1 MKNKLILGLL
11 FVLPIA
17 TYLIFASAKHN
28 SLFLPILFEYQQDLP
43 QDWQTSSG
51 ESVQLENKITILG
64 FTGFDIA
71 KNKGNL
77 FNLNQKIYNKYA
89 GFTDFQVVMVAPKGT
104 ETDIAAIF
112 EKFKTVSEDLSGW
125 KVVFADPEE
134 IKTYFETLQL
144 IGNLGE
150 DYGTP
155 SVVIIDK
162 NINLRGRK
170 GKNKLGE
177 DEYKDSYNTIS
188 AAELHNDMTDDVKIL
203 LREYRL
209 ALKKNEARKDDFR
222 DKIKENIEKNK

>member
-28 SLFLPILFEYQQDLP
+28 SLFLPTLFEYKQDLP
-43 QDWQTSSG
+43 QNWQTASG
-51 ESVQLENKITILG
+51 ESVQLKDKITILG

-77 FNLNQKIYNKYA
+77 FNLNQKIYNKYV

-104 ETDIAAIF
+104 ESDIAAIF
-112 EKFKTVSEDLSGW
+112 DKFKTVSEDLSGW

-134 IKTYFETLQL
+134 IKMYFETLQL

-170 GKNKLGE
+170 GKNKAGE
-177 DEYKDSYNTIS
+177 EEYKDSYNTIS

>member
-28 SLFLPILFEYQQDLP
+28 SLFLPTLFEYQQDLP
-43 QDWQTSSG
+43 QNWQTASG
-51 ESVQLENKITILG
+51 KSVQLKDKITILG

-71 KNKGNL
+71 KSKGNL

-89 GFTDFQVVMVAPKGT
+89 GFNDFQVVMVAPKGT
-104 ETDIAAIF
+104 ENDIAAIF
-112 EKFKTVSEDLSGW
+112 EKFKSVSEDLSGW

-134 IKTYFETLQL
+134 IKTYFESLQL

-170 GKNKLGE
+170 GKNKLGK

-209 ALKKNEARKDDFR
+209 ALKKNEARKDAFR
-222 DKIKENIEKNK
+222 DKIKENVEKNK

>member
-43 QDWQTSSG
+43 QNWQTSSG

>member
-43 QDWQTSSG
+43 QNWKTSSG

-104 ETDIAAIF
+104 ESDIAAIF

-125 KVVFADPEE
+125 KVVFADSEE

>member
-43 QDWQTSSG
+43 QNWQTSSG

-104 ETDIAAIF
+104 ESDIAAIF

-134 IKTYFETLQL
+134 IKTYFESLQL

-209 ALKKNEARKDDFR
+209 ALKKNEARKDAFR

>member
-28 SLFLPILFEYQQDLP
+28 SLFLPILFEYQNDLP
-43 QDWQTSSG
+43 QNWQTSSG

-104 ETDIAAIF
+104 ESDITSIF
-112 EKFKTVSEDLSGW
+112 EKFRSVSEDLSGW
-125 KVVFADPEE
+125 KVIFADPAE

-170 GKNKLGE
+170 GKNKSGK

-209 ALKKNEARKDDFR
+209 ALKKNEARKDAFR

>member
-43 QDWQTSSG
+43 QNWQTSSG

-104 ETDIAAIF
+104 ESDIAAIF

-125 KVVFADPEE
+125 KVVFADTEE

>member
-43 QDWQTSSG
+43 QNWQTSSG

-144 IGNLGE
+144 IGDLGE

>member
-104 ETDIAAIF
+104 ESDIAAIF

>member
-43 QDWQTSSG
+43 QNWQTSSG

-125 KVVFADPEE
+125 KVVFADREE

>member
-43 QDWQTSSG
+43 QNWQTSSG

-104 ETDIAAIF
+104 ESDIAAIF
-112 EKFKTVSEDLSGW
+112 DKFKTVSEDLSGW
-125 KVVFADPEE
+125 KIVFADSEE
-134 IKTYFETLQL
+134 IKTYFESLQL

>member
-28 SLFLPILFEYQQDLP
+28 SLFLPTLFEYKQDLP
-43 QDWQTSSG
+43 QNWQTASG
-51 ESVQLENKITILG
+51 ESVQLKDKITILG

-77 FNLNQKIYNKYA
+77 FNLNQKIYNKYV

-104 ETDIAAIF
+104 ESDIAAIF

-144 IGNLGE
+144 IGDFGE

>member
-1 MKNKLILGLL
+1 MKNKFILGLL

-28 SLFLPILFEYQQDLP
+28 ALFLPILFEYQQDMP
-43 QDWQTSSG
+43 QDWKTVSG
-51 ESVQLENKITILG
+51 ESVQLKDKITILG
-64 FTGFDIA
+64 FTGFDIE

-77 FNLNQKIYNKYA
+77 FNLNQKIYNKYV
-89 GFTDFQVVMVAPKGT
+89 GFKDFQVVMVAPKGT
-104 ETDIAAIF
+104 ENDIAAIF
-112 EKFKTVSEDLSGW
+112 EKLKTVSEDLSGW
-125 KVVFADPEE
+125 KVVFAEPET
-134 IKTYFETLQL
+134 IADYYKTLNL
-144 IGNLGE
+144 LGNLGE
-150 DYGTP
+150 DFGTP

-177 DEYKDSYNTIS
+177 EEYKDSYNTIS

-209 ALKKNEARKDDFR
+209 ALKKNEARKDAFR

>member
-71 KNKGNL
+71 KSKGNL

-89 GFTDFQVVMVAPKGT
+89 GFNDFQVVMVAPKGT
-104 ETDIAAIF
+104 ENDIAAIF
-112 EKFKTVSEDLSGW
+112 EKFKSVSEDLSGW

-134 IKTYFETLQL
+134 IKTYFETLKL

-170 GKNKLGE
+170 GKNKLGK

-209 ALKKNEARKDDFR
+209 ALKKNEARKDAFR
-222 DKIKENIEKNK
+222 DKIKENVEKNK

>member
-28 SLFLPILFEYQQDLP
+28 SLFLPILFEYQNDLP
-43 QDWQTSSG
+43 QNWQTSSG

-104 ETDIAAIF
+104 ESDIAAIF

>member
-43 QDWQTSSG
+43 QNWQTSSG

-104 ETDIAAIF
+104 ESDIAAIF

-144 IGNLGE
+144 IGDFGE

>member
-43 QDWQTSSG
+43 QNWQTSSG

-104 ETDIAAIF
+104 ESDIAAIF

-170 GKNKLGE
+170 GENKLGE

>member
-1 MKNKLILGLL
+1 L
-11 FVLPIA
+11 A
-17 TYLIFASAKHN
+17 
-28 SLFLPILFEYQQDLP
+28 
-43 QDWQTSSG
+43 TSSG

>member
-43 QDWQTSSG
+43 QNWQTSSG

-125 KVVFADPEE
+125 KVVFADLEE

-144 IGNLGE
+144 IGDLGE

>member
-43 QDWQTSSG
+43 QNWQTSSG

-104 ETDIAAIF
+104 ESDIAAIF

>member
-43 QDWQTSSG
+43 QNWQTSSG

-64 FTGFDIA
+64 FTGFDIS

-112 EKFKTVSEDLSGW
+112 AKFKTVSEDLSGW
-125 KVVFADPEE
+125 KVVFADREE